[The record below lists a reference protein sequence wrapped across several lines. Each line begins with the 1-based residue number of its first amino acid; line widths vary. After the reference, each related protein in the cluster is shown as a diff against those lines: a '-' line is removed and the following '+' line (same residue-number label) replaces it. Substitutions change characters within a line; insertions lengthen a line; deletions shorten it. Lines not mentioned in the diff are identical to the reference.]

1 MNFCPKCGAR
11 VTAEMLFCY
20 KCGEKLTL
28 DINPPQPASHIE
40 VPPPPIARPYR
51 NTNPMEVPPP
61 PSYRMTIE
69 SGHPMPNISSS
80 NSDGYITPGS
90 RSFNHESNN
99 YARSSRVTEEN
110 LLNPQLYNNGT
121 SFELPPPRVIPGSE
135 DVKSRK
141 SGSMRNFIRKVNPL
155 WPAKHFFITVLIL
168 GAIYGGSFFFDDIA
182 GADNDVI
189 FEWGIS
195 RNAVIERL
203 NYQNISHSIK
213 DNAGSEVVAEIY
225 NSTIDF
231 PFRKELLKDKKLIIS
246 YYFNSAENL
255 RSISIVIPQIKR
267 VEIYP
272 VSTKIGEH
280 YTFDPTNSNPD
291 EFAYIT
297 NDTKIWF
304 IVRNEVGDNV
314 DAVITLTSRTIR

>member
-1 MNFCPKCGAR
+1 MKNF
-11 VTAEMLFCY
+11 V
-20 KCGEKLTL
+20 
-28 DINPPQPASHIE
+28 
-40 VPPPPIARPYR
+40 
-51 NTNPMEVPPP
+51 
-61 PSYRMTIE
+61 
-69 SGHPMPNISSS
+69 
-80 NSDGYITPGS
+80 
-90 RSFNHESNN
+90 
-99 YARSSRVTEEN
+99 
-110 LLNPQLYNNGT
+110 
-121 SFELPPPRVIPGSE
+121 
-135 DVKSRK
+135 
-141 SGSMRNFIRKVNPL
+141 RKVNPL

-168 GAIYGGSFFFDDIA
+168 GGVWIGSWFFDDIA
-182 GADNDVI
+182 GADHDVI

-203 NYQNISHSIK
+203 NYQNVSHSVK

-225 NSTIDF
+225 NSTDRL
-231 PFRKELLKDKKLIIS
+231 PFQKGVMEDKKLIIS

-291 EFAYIT
+291 EFAYIS

-314 DAVITLTSRTIR
+314 DAVVTLTSRTIR

>member
-11 VTAEMLFCY
+11 VTAEMSFCY
-20 KCGEKLTL
+20 KCGEKLKL
-28 DINPPQPASHIE
+28 DINPPQPSSFIE
-40 VPPPPIARPYR
+40 VPPPPVARPYR

-61 PSYRMTIE
+61 PSYRMTVE

-90 RSFNHESNN
+90 RNLNRETNN
-99 YARSSRVTEEN
+99 FSRTSRITEET
-110 LLNPQLYNNGT
+110 LLNPQLYDNGT
-121 SFELPPPRVIPGSE
+121 SIELPPPPVIPGSA
-135 DVKSRK
+135 DVQSGK

-155 WPAKHFFITVLIL
+155 WPAKHLFITVLIL

-291 EFAYIT
+291 EFAYIS

>member
-1 MNFCPKCGAR
+1 LNPGTRCQIFHLQ
-11 VTAEMLFCY
+11 TAMA
-20 KCGEKLTL
+20 TL
-28 DINPPQPASHIE
+28 PPAHASLNRE
-40 VPPPPIARPYR
+40 
-51 NTNPMEVPPP
+51 T
-61 PSYRMTIE
+61 
-69 SGHPMPNISSS
+69 
-80 NSDGYITPGS
+80 
-90 RSFNHESNN
+90 NN
-99 YARSSRVTEEN
+99 YARTSRVTEET

-141 SGSMRNFIRKVNPL
+141 SGSVKNFVRKVNPL

-168 GAIYGGSFFFDDIA
+168 GGVWIGSWFFDDIA
-182 GADNDVI
+182 GADHDVI

-203 NYQNISHSIK
+203 NYQNISHSVK

-231 PFRKELLKDKKLIIS
+231 PFQERNYWKIKSLSLHTIS
-246 YYFNSAENL
+246 TLPKSCG
-255 RSISIVIPQIKR
+255 SISIVIPQIKR

-272 VSTKIGEH
+272 VGTKIGEH

-291 EFAYIT
+291 EFAYVT
-297 NDTKIWF
+297 DDTKIWF
-304 IVRNEVGDNV
+304 IVRNEV
-314 DAVITLTSRTIR
+314 RR